1 MERDGFGNCW
11 KQGRRPEARE
21 SMWKAEAAGACA
33 VQLSSSARSSP
44 ALSSCASSVVGLREG
59 VLRNLTL
66 LGSGKVWEDAEA

>member
-1 MERDGFGNCW
+1 MESDGFGNGW

-21 SMWKAEAAGACA
+21 SMWEAEAACACA
-33 VQLSSSARSSP
+33 VQFSASARSSP
-44 ALSSCASSVVGLREG
+44 ALSCCAASVVGLCEG